1 MTVTLLTLDGSLWEC
16 EAKYD
21 PGVIVFNDRAFVR
34 RGFNLVYK
42 EQDTETVYQISKKEI
57 GE

>member
-1 MTVTLLTLDGSLWEC
+1 MTVTLLALDGSLWEC

-21 PGVIVFNDRAFVR
+21 PGVI
-34 RGFNLVYK
+34 LVHK
-42 EQDTETVYQISKKEI
+42 EQEAVYETSKPKEL